1 MGRYIDILKCCTEI
15 GSSLAT
21 LRWFKLGCAL
31 YRLKFLRAGMTDH
44 FITVENGRVHYWT
57 GGSGDVLVMIH
68 GFGVDAVL
76 NWPNQVGPMAK
87 KYFLVIPD
95 LIWFGESASDTK
107 DYTPDFQAQ
116 TIEQLL
122 RSQDIEKFHLMGHS
136 YGGLVSG
143 LLAAKHSDR
152 VQKLIIVDSPTIFD
166 VVTEDEHQRTL
177 NRLNVDNTVELLI
190 PKSTADL
197 RRILEMA
204 YYKPPRIPGFVLK
217 DVLQNY
223 RRNVEQRTA
232 MIDYLED
239 DWKDVFHRGYQIEQ
253 KTLVVWGAH
262 DALIPLEAG
271 KRVVQ
276 TIGANAH
283 SRVIQDSGHAPN
295 LEKPKEFNQIV
306 LDFLSE
312 MTKP

>member
-1 MGRYIDILKCCTEI
+1 MGKYIGILKCCIEI

-21 LRWFKLGCAL
+21 LRWFKLGCSL
-31 YRLKFLRAGMTDH
+31 YRLKFLRAGMTEH

-87 KYFLVIPD
+87 EYFLVIPD

-136 YGGLVSG
+136 YGGIVSG
-143 LLAAKHSDR
+143 LLAAMFPDH
-152 VQKLIIVDSPTIFD
+152 VQKLVIVDSPAILD
-166 VVTEDEHQRTL
+166 VVTEEEHQQTL
-177 NRLNVDNTVELLI
+177 DRLQVDSTVELLI

-204 YYKPPRIPGFVLK
+204 YYKPPRVPGFVLK
-217 DVLQNY
+217 DLLPNY

-232 MIDYLED
+232 MVDYLEN
-239 DWKDVFHRGYQIEQ
+239 DWKDVFHKGYQIEQ

-262 DALIPLEAG
+262 DVLILLKAG
-271 KRVVQ
+271 ERVASA
-276 TIGANAH
+276 IGANAH
-283 SRVIQDSGHAPN
+283 LRVIQNSGHAPN
-295 LEKPKEFNQIV
+295 LEKPKEFNRIV
-306 LDFLSE
+306 LDFLAK
-312 MTKP
+312 MTK